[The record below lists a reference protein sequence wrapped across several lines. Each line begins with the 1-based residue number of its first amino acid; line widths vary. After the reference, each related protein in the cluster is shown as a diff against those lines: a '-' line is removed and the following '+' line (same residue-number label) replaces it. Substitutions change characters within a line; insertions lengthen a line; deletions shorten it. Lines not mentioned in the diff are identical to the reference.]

1 MVAARNIKKEL
12 MGNDDF
18 LFETTETGNY
28 DHELSADEDSSSCLS
43 SSDASYEDH
52 HQGSLQQLGSSQL
65 HFQGVGQE
73 DQPRSCR
80 FEGGTAAHFLPLPS
94 SSSSF
99 SCRHQFPAGLN
110 NTKMQQNSFCS
121 NNNNSNNDH
130 RSSSNNENSPF
141 SMCAA
146 TTFPLRTCVGGGVNK
161 QAKKKRSSKT
171 VYVPHKD
178 KPAQVVD
185 KRNARE
191 RRRVEAVSTR
201 RNISIS
207 IFINKNIRTIHARI
221 FCEIFVINR

>member
-1 MVAARNIKKEL
+1 MVAARNIKKES
-12 MGNDDF
+12 MGNKDF

-28 DHELSADEDSSSCLS
+28 DHDLSADEDSSRCLS

-65 HFQGVGQE
+65 HFQGVGPE

-94 SSSSF
+94 SSPSF
-99 SCRHQFPAGLN
+99 SCRHQFPAGLD

-121 NNNNSNNDH
+121 KNNNSNNDH
-130 RSSSNNENSPF
+130 RSNSNNENSPF

-191 RRRVEAVSTR
+191 RRRVEAVSIRT
-201 RNISIS
+201 NISCFFCKNKEPIQ
-207 IFINKNIRTIHARI
+207 FIHTYNFFFYK
-221 FCEIFVINR
+221 